1 MDVIAANFP
10 TDTAAADAVRD
21 LRRTLRIS
29 ADRIELEHLTESAER
44 HAGEPLV
51 VVWVR
56 SDERES
62 ARELI
67 ERHEGRHVPFDWA
80 QAIHEDVAPDSIS
93 SVPRMPTTLDLPDGE
108 GG

>member
-10 TDTAAADAVRD
+10 TDTQAAEAVSE

-29 ADRIELEHLTESAER
+29 ADRIELEHLTGDAER

-56 SDERES
+56 ADEREP

-67 ERHEGRHVPFDWA
+67 ERHAGRHVPFDWA
-80 QAIHEDVAPDSIS
+80 QAIREDVAPESIS
-93 SVPRMPTTLDLPDGE
+93 SVPRMPTTLDLPGE
-108 GG
+108 GGG